1 MNIDLNG
8 KTALVTGSTEGIGF
22 GIAQGLA
29 RASAT
34 VIVNGRTQAK
44 VHATVARIDGSARG
58 VAADLGSVDGH
69 HRLVAAEPMA
79 DIVVSNFGIFQP
91 AGSSRP
97 MTPSRI
103 ATGRST

>member
-8 KTALVTGSTEGIGF
+8 KTALVTGSTEGTGF
-22 GIAQGLA
+22 GIAAGLA

-34 VIVNGRTQAK
+34 VIVNGRTHAK
-44 VHATVARIDGSARG
+44 VDAAVSRIGGSACG

-79 DIVVSNFGIFQP
+79 DIVVSNLGIFQP
-91 AGSSRP
+91 ADFFE
-97 MTPSRI
+97 TDDAI
-103 ATGRST
+103 